1 MDVMAE
7 GDVTAPGCLIVDAH
21 GDPPPAGAILKAT
34 EALGGGAVIGVPTET
49 VYGLAVDPW
58 KPGAAERLFA
68 VKARPRNVELPVFVA
83 GVDQALALVEGLAE
97 SARRLMEAF
106 WPGPLTVVVR
116 RRRGLGADLGDN
128 VDTIGLRCPAHPVPL
143 AICAAYGPYATTSAN
158 THGSAPFQSATDL
171 ASELAGVDVVL
182 DAGFCAGEPSSVVEV
197 LGDELRLL
205 RAGPLDWEC
214 IVQAAAG
221 VRRTR

>member
-1 MDVMAE
+1 MVE
-7 GDVTAPGCLIVDAH
+7 REVTAQGCLIIGAH
-21 GDPPPAGAILKAT
+21 GDPPPAGAVQAAT
-34 EALGGGAVIGVPTET
+34 EALRRGAVIGVPTET

-58 KPGAAERLFA
+58 QPGAAERLFA

-83 GVDQALALVEGLAE
+83 GFDQAEELVEDLPE

-116 RRRGLGADLGDN
+116 RRRGLRVDLGDN
-128 VDTIGLRCPAHPVPL
+128 TATIGLRCPAHPVPL

-158 THGSAPFQSATDL
+158 THGSAPYQRAGDL
-171 ASELAGVDVVL
+171 ASELAGVEVVL
-182 DAGFCAGEPSSVVEV
+182 DAGFCDGQPSSVVEV
-197 LGDELRLL
+197 LGDKPRSL

-214 IVQAAAG
+214 IVQIAAG
-221 VRRTR
+221 VPRTG